1 MRFSLILGVISVSV
15 MTMTGLAGPLEAP
28 AGPIVSTMK
37 TLDEV
42 EPRIPIGPD
51 TTPGDAECVYRITQ
65 PGSYYLTEN
74 LQGELGKHGIVIAT
88 PQVSLDLNGF
98 VIAGPDGPKQG
109 TYHGIR
115 AAVLLKGATIQNG
128 QIRDWSGDG
137 LSLRDIGQSLHE
149 SVVVKDIHAIGN
161 TETGINAFT
170 DSSIITRCSA
180 TANQNGGIFGWHA
193 TVTEC
198 VADRNLEYGI
208 YVLDGIAS
216 RCFASTNWVVGIQ
229 IIRGTVK
236 DCVLINNF
244 GAGIEA
250 GSSMVI
256 ENVLFS
262 NDTIDKDGA
271 GIVASVSCVIRDNL
285 CGSNDFG
292 IRVEGEDNFITG
304 NKCRDNGVNW
314 FIVAGNFYGPIID
327 RTAVTPG
334 GVFGNAASGTLG
346 TSDPN
351 ANFSY

>member
-1 MRFSLILGVISVSV
+1 MRIGTFLCV
-15 MTMTGLAGPLEAP
+15 MLVFVTSAASPAGPLDP
-28 AGPIVSTMK
+28 PNGPISPTMK

-98 VIAGPDGPKQG
+98 VIAGPDGPRQG
-109 TYHGIR
+109 THHGIR
-115 AAVLLKGATIQNG
+115 AAVLLKGATFQNG

-149 SVVVKDIHAIGN
+149 SVIVTDIVAHGN
-161 TETGINAFT
+161 TEVGMNVFA
-170 DSSIITRCSA
+170 DSSVITRCAA
-180 TANQNGGIFGWHA
+180 TANQGGGILA
-193 TVTEC
+193 LNAAVTEC
-198 VADRNLEYGI
+198 VADRNFEYGI
-208 YVLDGIAS
+208 YVSDGIAS
-216 RCFASTNWVVGIQ
+216 KCFASSNSVVGIEV
-229 IIRGTVK
+229 IRGTVK

-256 ENVLFS
+256 ENMLFS
-262 NDTIDKDGA
+262 NDTNDQDGA
-271 GIVASVSCVIRDNL
+271 GIVASFNCVIRDNL
-285 CGSNDFG
+285 CNSNDFG

-304 NKCRDNGVNW
+304 NKCRNNDVNW

-327 RTAVTPG
+327 RTTVIPG